1 MGGVRCPV
9 LIGREAEYQELVAAV
24 RGLGAGAGGLWMVI
38 GEAGVGKSR
47 LVREVVSGAASTG
60 LTTFTGRAVEGGQA
74 PYRGLT
80 EVVLAAD
87 RAGTRRSAP
96 ELAMFRRALDLLVGA
111 PDAQVGT
118 EPAGSASLLVA
129 EGVLRLLG
137 TVATSRRPVLV
148 VLEDLQWADA
158 ETVRVVEYLADHLVG
173 ERVGVLATVRTG
185 EPSEALVVARSL
197 AARRTAWLTELGRLT
212 DPDVRLM
219 TAACLGE
226 AEPPDYLAEF
236 VLANADGL
244 PFFVEELLADAS
256 DRTGPLISRAPEQF
270 ADTVRR
276 RLSGLGVPGVE
287 VTAGRGA
294 AGVPVRLGA
303 ARADGRPARPHRR

>member
-60 LTTFTGRAVEGGQA
+60 L
-74 PYRGLT
+74 
-80 EVVLAAD
+80 
-87 RAGTRRSAP
+87 SAP
-96 ELAMFRRALDLLVGA
+96 ELAMFRRALDRLVAA
-111 PDAQVGT
+111 PDVQVGT

-137 TVATSRRPVLV
+137 TVASSRRPVLV

-173 ERVGVLATVRTG
+173 ERVGVLATVRAG

-197 AARRTAWLTELGRLT
+197 AARWTAWLTELGRLT

-226 AEPPDYLAEF
+226 AEPPGDLAEF

-256 DRTGPLISRAPEQF
+256 DRTGPLISRAPEQV

-276 RLSGLGVPGVE
+276 RLSGLGVAGVE
-287 VTAGRGA
+287 VLRAAALLGSRFDWALLPPMAGLPAHTVDDVLRRA
-294 AGVPVRLGA
+294 VSSCAMTCKVHASMLGA
-303 ARADGRPARPHRR
+303 